1 MHIYT
6 KYGKVKIKYKQVIY
20 AVLQHYTTPVYYN
33 RRITDKYKLANK
45 RYVNKELRWALEN
58 DRAVD
63 TSITGA

>member
-45 RYVNKELRWALEN
+45 RYVNKELR
-58 DRAVD
+58 
-63 TSITGA
+63 